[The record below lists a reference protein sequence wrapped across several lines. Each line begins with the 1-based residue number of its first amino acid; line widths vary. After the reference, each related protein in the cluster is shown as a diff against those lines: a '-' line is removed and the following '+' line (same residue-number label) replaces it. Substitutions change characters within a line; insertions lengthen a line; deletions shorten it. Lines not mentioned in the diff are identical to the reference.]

1 MSFNSSSSKGASA
14 GFDRHITIFS
24 PEGKLYQV
32 EYAFKAIQAPGLTAV
47 GARSDSAAV
56 VVTQKKVPVTD
67 GMAQV
72 HRARYEA
79 SNFFYK
85 NGYEVNLDLLVQR
98 LAAINQIY
106 TQNAEMRPLGCALL
120 LIAYDPTNGPQLY
133 KTDPAGYCSGH
144 WSTAEGARVL
154 ETNIFL
160 EKQFKKHGQRLPQ
173 MDEDSLIQMAIKA
186 LSVGLGM
193 SFNPNQIEVGIVSK
207 QNP

>member
-56 VVTQKKVPVTD
+56 VVTQKKVPVSETKFFGNRFFKKFDGFNTLVKQNHQGKLIVGAEVSRMFSINEDIGCCVIGLAPD

-79 SNFFYK
+79 SNFFYA

-106 TQNAEMRPLGCALL
+106 TQNAEMRPLGC
-120 LIAYDPTNGPQLY
+120 GE
-133 KTDPAGYCSGH
+133 
-144 WSTAEGARVL
+144 STYR
-154 ETNIFL
+154 
-160 EKQFKKHGQRLPQ
+160 
-173 MDEDSLIQMAIKA
+173 
-186 LSVGLGM
+186 
-193 SFNPNQIEVGIVSK
+193 
-207 QNP
+207 